1 MAVVLAGV
9 LMLAGC
15 TANSGVSE
23 GGSDGFPAPAPAE
36 DSGGGVP
43 GVVGGDEDGADRD
56 VIVRGQLS
64 ITVESPIEAVDDA
77 IRIVE
82 RAGGRIDQRTERPPV
97 DGDGGAAQLVA
108 RIPSVELT
116 STLDD
121 IEALGD
127 VESVQISASDVT
139 VQSQD
144 LNARITALRASVDR
158 LLALLATATTTSD
171 LIEIET
177 ALSTRQ
183 SELES
188 LEAQQRALDDQ
199 IDFATVSIDFGS
211 QATAPVDEP
220 ENFLSGIIAG
230 WDALVGFLAGTLV
243 VIGVLLPWLALA
255 AILTVLT
262 LLVLRRRR
270 HRRAA
275 VNSTMEA

>member
-1 MAVVLAGV
+1 MALVLAGV